1 MSTRTHHPGVHRV
14 EALVN
19 GVAYEV
25 GVFEVVEAARG
36 AS

>member
-1 MSTRTHHPGVHRV
+1 MSTRTHHPGLHRV

-25 GVFEVVEAARG
+25 GVFVVTR
-36 AS
+36 